1 MWYYAKDG
9 GREGPVPLDE
19 LRGILREN
27 VVPLTTVVWT
37 EGMDQWRPACEV
49 PELGAGGQ
57 VVQPTPGVGLSM
69 GAPQSSGLAIASM
82 VLGIVGILA
91 VPIVCSI
98 AAVIC
103 GHMARSQIR
112 QGEGRVGGDGMVM
125 TGLITGYLGLVIW
138 LALAAWIV
146 AVIVGLI
153 SAFSP

>member
-9 GREGPVPLDE
+9 SREGPDSLDE
-19 LRGILREN
+19 LRRILGEN
-27 VVPLTTVVWT
+27 IVPLTTVVWT

-69 GAPQSSGLAIASM
+69 AAPQSSGLAIASM

-112 QGEGRVGGDGMVM
+112 KGEGRVGGDGMAM
-125 TGLITGYLGLVIW
+125 TGLITGYLGLVIY
-138 LALAAWIV
+138 LALVAFFILLIV
-146 AVIVGLI
+146 QM
-153 SAFSP
+153 S

>member
-9 GREGPVPLDE
+9 GREGPVSLDE

-37 EGMDQWRPACEV
+37 EGMDQWRPAYEV

-57 VVQPTPGVGLSM
+57 VVQPTRGVGLSM

-112 QGEGRVGGDGMVM
+112 QGEGRVGGDGMAM
-125 TGLITGYLGLVIW
+125 TGLITGYLGLVIY
-138 LALAAWIV
+138 LALIAIIIV
-146 AVIVGLI
+146 MIVQM
-153 SAFSP
+153 S

>member
-57 VVQPTPGVGLSM
+57 VVQPNPGAGLSM
-69 GAPQSSGLAIASM
+69 AAPQSSGLAIASM

>member
-9 GREGPVPLDE
+9 SREGPVSLDE
-19 LRGILREN
+19 LRGILGEN
-27 VVPLTTVVWT
+27 IVPLTTVVWT

-69 GAPQSSGLAIASM
+69 AAPQSSGLAIASM

-112 QGEGRVGGDGMVM
+112 KGEGRVGGDGMAM
-125 TGLITGYLGLVIW
+125 TGLITGYLGLVIY
-138 LALAAWIV
+138 LALVAFFILLIV
-146 AVIVGLI
+146 QM
-153 SAFSP
+153 S

>member
-9 GREGPVPLDE
+9 GREGPVSLDE
-19 LRGILREN
+19 LRVILNEN

-37 EGMDQWRPACEV
+37 EGMDQWRPAYEV
-49 PELGAGGQ
+49 PQLGTGGGGQ
-57 VVQPTPGVGLSM
+57 VVQPTPGMGLSM

-82 VLGIVGILA
+82 VLGLVGLLF

-112 QGEGRVGGDGMVM
+112 QGEGRVGGDGMAM
-125 TGLITGYLGLVIW
+125 TGLITGYLGLVIY
-138 LALAAWIV
+138 LALLVIIMVMIV
-146 AVIVGLI
+146 QM
-153 SAFSP
+153 S

>member
-9 GREGPVPLDE
+9 SREGPVSLDE
-19 LRGILREN
+19 LRGILKEN

-37 EGMDQWRPACEV
+37 EGMDQWRPAYEV
-49 PELGAGGQ
+49 PELGAGGGQ
-57 VVQPTPGVGLSM
+57 LVQPSPGMGLSI

-112 QGEGRVGGDGMVM
+112 QGEGRVGGDGMAM
-125 TGLITGYLGLVIW
+125 TGLITGYLGLVIY
-138 LALAAWIV
+138 LALIAIIIAMIV
-146 AVIVGLI
+146 QM
-153 SAFSP
+153 S